1 MLRHAA
7 FKLNGMQYRILY
19 FVSVDADTDADYGL
33 DTGKRDNTKIDFQI
47 PTQIFLAY
55 LKLFVHLTLNLEL

>member
-1 MLRHAA
+1 M
-7 FKLNGMQYRILY
+7 RIPMPIM
-19 FVSVDADTDADYGL
+19 DWTQEKG
-33 DTGKRDNTKIDFQI
+33 DNTKIDFQI